1 MYLCT
6 AVINQTADKIM
17 ATQVKTVVPVD
28 SISGMLGTRKNAV
41 SKKAFVCNI
50 SKAGNVKSKGSYM
63 YLSLRVNDRASKPG
77 ADEVLRR
84 EKFAAVVRAT
94 RARLVNPQQVPVDI
108 AGFAA
113 QKKYPTIYGYV
124 FSKEWADYEG

>member
-1 MYLCT
+1 
-6 AVINQTADKIM
+6 M

-28 SISGMLGTRKNAV
+28 SISGMLGTRKTAV

-63 YLSLRVNDRASKPG
+63 YLSVRVNDRASKPG
-77 ADEVLRR
+77 TDELLRR

-94 RARLVNPQQVPVDI
+94 RARMINPQKVPQDQ

-113 QKKYPTIYGYV
+113 QKKYPTFYGYV
-124 FSKEWADYEG
+124 FSLEWAAYED